1 MSPRCAWNYQQ
12 RSLTH
17 FAFVQAY
24 VAEVIRYSGAGVRG
38 AVGIFGG
45 AGVCGE
51 VEICGGAAVRGEAGV
66 SFGTGGG
73 GIEDTFGREGRCM
86 GTVGAV
92 ADAGVGGA
100 GGGGAPAHLSAGV
113 STAGG
118 ACDSGDLGGG

>member
-1 MSPRCAWNYQQ
+1 MGTFGIVGGSIGICGACKEECP
-12 RSLTH
+12 
-17 FAFVQAY
+17 
-24 VAEVIRYSGAGVRG
+24 EVGVHGGAGVRG
-38 AVGIFGG
+38 AVGIFGR

-51 VEICGGAAVRGEAGV
+51 VEICGGAAVCGEAGM

-100 GGGGAPAHLSAGV
+100 GGGRAPAHLSAGV
-113 STAGG
+113 SAAGG
-118 ACDSGDLGGG
+118 ACDSGDLGGR